1 MSELS
6 YLEFQPID
14 ASSDDI
20 SEQHR
25 HQDEIVLSEDLDESL
40 LEKYWEQ
47 VVDDIHQDPDW
58 FTFDNE

>member
-1 MSELS
+1 MSELN